1 MSMLDQAP
9 ASAAAGMGE
18 LLSNTSHSLLRTVTR
33 LPRAWRGR
41 KLVQRMRNL
50 DDAQLSDIGLKRSD
64 IEGALQL
71 PFSADPSVYLVQARL
86 KSASSSARL
95 AK

>member
-1 MSMLDQAP
+1 
-9 ASAAAGMGE
+9 MGE
-18 LLSNTSHSLLRTVTR
+18 LLSNTSHSLLRTLTR
-33 LPRAWRGR
+33 LRSAWRGR
-41 KLVQRMRNL
+41 KLVLRMRDF
-50 DDAQLSDIGLKRSD
+50 DDAQLADIGLKRGD

>member
-9 ASAAAGMGE
+9 ASAAAGIGE
-18 LLSNTSHSLLRTVTR
+18 LLSNTSHSLLRAATR
-33 LPRAWRGR
+33 LPGAWRGR
-41 KLVQRMRNL
+41 KLVKQMRNL
-50 DDAQLSDIGLKRSD
+50 DDAQLYDIGLKRSD
-64 IEGALQL
+64 VEGALQL
-71 PFSADPSVYLVQARL
+71 PFSADPSLYLAHARQ